1 MERDSITRAGAKGPW
16 GREGEPPEQRH
27 AKARIDLDS
36 VPGLPPPWQRAEGGS
51 KLWDGG
57 GCMPG
62 IGLRSWSCRKA
73 LLDMLALKPYRGKPA
88 VRNFRGGD
96 GNVGIIRSPLRAT
109 APLDRPELARQVAD
123 RQPAFVVFPEQA
135 LGGGDRIPVRSGS
148 RRVPTAGTEPVVRR
162 RVVEED
168 RVG

>member
-96 GNVGIIRSPLRAT
+96 GDVGIIRSPLRAI
-109 APLDRPELARQVAD
+109 APLDHEGSSRPRAEGQDHGHPQGRE
-123 RQPAFVVFPEQA
+123 PE
-135 LGGGDRIPVRSGS
+135 
-148 RRVPTAGTEPVVRR
+148 T
-162 RVVEED
+162 
-168 RVG
+168 